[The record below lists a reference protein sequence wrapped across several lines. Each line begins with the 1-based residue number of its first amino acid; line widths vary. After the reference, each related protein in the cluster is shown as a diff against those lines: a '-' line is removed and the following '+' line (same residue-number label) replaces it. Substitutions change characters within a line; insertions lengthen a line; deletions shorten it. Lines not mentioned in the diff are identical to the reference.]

1 MVAGGAAAMT
11 GMWKS
16 AVLMLALALAA
27 VVGLREFGSSI
38 APEKTEAHENGVGE
52 SHGEGKAAG
61 KEHAHDKVAKAED
74 SAAESG
80 HAHGGSEGHGEEE
93 EGLVKLTATQLQTS
107 GIEMAP
113 VASGTLVK
121 EIAVPGRVSLNLDN
135 QAKVV
140 PKVAGTVATISKR
153 LGEHV
158 AKDEV
163 LATIESREIADAK
176 AEYLEAW
183 RAEELARGIY
193 EREERLWQQKVTAEQ
208 EYLNAKN
215 AHQTAKI
222 KLDLAHQKL
231 HTFGLVEETIETLP
245 KARDD
250 ASFRTYEVRSPI
262 AGQVT
267 ARDLVLGQVVSTDKE
282 IFTIA
287 DLSTVWVEL
296 SIQPADVAFAAVGQ
310 EVRIEAA
317 SRTASGKVVVLSPI
331 IDPDTRA
338 AKAIAEIDNTKKEW
352 KLGDFVSAQL
362 ISARNEAN
370 LVVPRDAIQT
380 IKGEK
385 VVFVSEDGGFK
396 ARPVTTGR
404 EDSNSVEIVAGIEF
418 GETIATKN
426 TFALKAE
433 LGKAEAEHAH

>member
-1 MVAGGAAAMT
+1 MT
-11 GMWKS
+11 WMWKS
-16 AVLMLALALAA
+16 AVLAAALALAA
-27 VVGLREFGSSI
+27 VVGLREFGTSI
-38 APEKTEAHENGVGE
+38 APENSEAHENGAADA
-52 SHGEGKAAG
+52 HGEDKSGDD
-61 KEHAHDKVAKAED
+61 HAHDKVAKAEG
-74 SAAESG
+74 SAAEAG
-80 HAHGGSEGHGEEE
+80 HAHGAAKGHGEGE
-93 EGLVKLTATQLQTS
+93 EGLVKLTPTQLQTS

-153 LGEHV
+153 LGETV
-158 AKDEV
+158 AKDEA

-183 RAEELARGIY
+183 RAEELAKGIY
-193 EREERLWQQKVTAEQ
+193 EREERLWTQKVTAEQ
-208 EYLNAKN
+208 EFLNAKN
-215 AHQTAKI
+215 TFETAKI

-231 HTFGLVEETIETLP
+231 HTFGLAEEAIERLAKT
-245 KARDD
+245 RDD

-262 AGQVT
+262 SGQVT

-287 DLSTVWVEL
+287 DLSTVWVDL
-296 SIQPADVAFAAVGQ
+296 AIQPADVAFAAVGQ
-310 EVRIEAA
+310 EVRIEGG
-317 SRTASGKVVVLSPI
+317 SRKANGKIVVLSPV
-331 IDPDTRA
+331 IDPDTRS
-338 AKAIAEIDNTKKEW
+338 AKAVAEIDNSNKEW

-404 EDSNSVEIVAGIEF
+404 EDSNSVEIVSGIEF
-418 GETIATKN
+418 GETIATRN